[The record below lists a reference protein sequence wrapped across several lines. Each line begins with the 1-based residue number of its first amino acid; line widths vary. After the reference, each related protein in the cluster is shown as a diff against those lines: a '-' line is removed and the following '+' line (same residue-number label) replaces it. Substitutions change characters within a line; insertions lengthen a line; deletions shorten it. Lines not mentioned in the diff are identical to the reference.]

1 VSELE
6 MQTKWDDLK
15 ALTKSE
21 KKIYQ
26 KDLYLTEYEANT
38 CREHFSAVTEAKK
51 EDLSSRSMTDAMQEE
66 EDLS

>member
-1 VSELE
+1 